1 GDEDDVGMAE
11 AAGGAGLA
19 LEALDEL
26 LVGHELGGDDLE
38 GDGAAG
44 AEVSGAVDGA
54 HAAASAG
61 LLDPVLALDD
71 FPDDRLLIA
80 LLGDAID
87 GAGGKARGDRGRLE
101 EAVLGCTGRE
111 QRLDF

>member
-71 FPDDRLLIA
+71 FADDRLRLPLPIA
-80 LLGDAID
+80 DLGEANDSAGSD
-87 GAGGKARGDRGRLE
+87 GRDLE
-101 EAVLGCTGRE
+101 E
-111 QRLDF
+111 